1 MPVMTLYEEVENIL
15 TNRLKNALRTGEI
28 INAPDWVSDVAA
40 CLALAVT
47 MVEEQ
52 DRPGLQA
59 FAHREL
65 DRFIAKRIAEKAQ
78 DEPEWIRRRAIGVT
92 LSGNDPQIASSK
104 SCASADTQFKVCEGI
119 RLRCTCLG

>member
-1 MPVMTLYEEVENIL
+1 MPVMSVYEEVENVL

-28 INAPDWVSDVAA
+28 INTPDWVSDLAA

-65 DRFIAKRIAEKAQ
+65 DRFIAERIAEKEQ
-78 DEPEWIRRRAIGVT
+78 NEPE
-92 LSGNDPQIASSK
+92 
-104 SCASADTQFKVCEGI
+104 
-119 RLRCTCLG
+119 